1 MLLQSKCFASYGSDD
16 SLRADGDT
24 IRQFLGQ
31 SSLPV
36 VDQLAILFLRRF
48 PLCQASTLVQTM
60 PVIPSVKRIKI
71 F

>member
-1 MLLQSKCFASYGSDD
+1 MLLQSTCFASYGSAD

-24 IRQFLGQ
+24 IRRFLGQ

-36 VDQLAILFLRRF
+36 VDQLSILFLRRF
-48 PLCQASTLVQTM
+48 PLCQAVTLVQTM
-60 PVIPSVKRIKI
+60 PVIPTMQRIKI

>member
-1 MLLQSKCFASYGSDD
+1 MLLQSRSFASYGNAD

-36 VDQLAILFLRRF
+36 VDQLSILFLRRF
-48 PLCQASTLVQTM
+48 PLCQASILVQTM
-60 PVIPSVKRIKI
+60 PVIPSAMRTKS

>member
-1 MLLQSKCFASYGSDD
+1 MLLQSRSFASYGSDD
-16 SLRADGDT
+16 TLKADGDT

-36 VDQLAILFLRRF
+36 VDQLSILFLRRF
-48 PLCQASTLVQTM
+48 PLCQAATLIQTM
-60 PVIPSVKRIKI
+60 PVIPTMQRIKS